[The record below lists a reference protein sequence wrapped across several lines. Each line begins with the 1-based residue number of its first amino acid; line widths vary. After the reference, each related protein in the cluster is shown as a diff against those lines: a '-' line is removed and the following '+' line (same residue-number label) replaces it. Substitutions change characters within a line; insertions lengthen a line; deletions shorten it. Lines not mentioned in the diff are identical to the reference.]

1 MLGVIYADPYGREMG
16 FVDYCAGDFTIGTSN
31 SFRLQVPADL
41 GIARDWYLMIDGEEY
56 GGIVE
61 GLDVVTTD
69 GHVTAV
75 GLTWHGLL
83 EKALV
88 KPPLGQSHRTA
99 TGECNAVLGQLVDLL
114 GLGYC
119 MVADGADSGFS
130 VSGWRYTREAEAMG
144 GYSQARAMLRSVG
157 AKLRI
162 RYDSALRKAVLSA
175 VPRADYTEDGIDGDR
190 AAFSIST
197 RRPVNH
203 LHCMGLGEGADRLT
217 LDLYA
222 DAEGRVSRTQTL
234 TGRAHR
240 EEAYDNPSADLAELE
255 EYGTQRLAGYQTARE
270 KCTLPREDAGQYD
283 IDDLVGATSTR
294 HGVSVITSVAQ
305 KVATVSGSKIT
316 YETKTE
322 MEV

>member
-31 SFRLQVPADL
+31 SFKLQVPANL
-41 GIARDWYLMIDGEEY
+41 GIARDWYLMIDNEEY

-61 GLDVVTTD
+61 GLDVVTTE

-83 EKALV
+83 EAALV
-88 KPPLGQSHRTA
+88 KPPPGQSHRTA
-99 TGECNAVLGQLVDLL
+99 TGECNAVLGQIVDLL

-119 MVADGADSGFS
+119 MAAD
-130 VSGWRYTREAEAMG
+130 EA
-144 GYSQARAMLRSVG
+144 
-157 AKLRI
+157 
-162 RYDSALRKAVLSA
+162 
-175 VPRADYTEDGIDGDR
+175 DGDR

-203 LHCMGLGEGADRLT
+203 LHCMGSGEGADRLT

-222 DAEGRVSRTQTL
+222 DASGRISRTQTL

-255 EYGTQRLAGYQTARE
+255 EYGTQRLAGYQAARE

-283 IDDLVGATSTR
+283 IDDIVGATSTR